1 MKLSNIFSTNVKLPV
16 EIIFQGGLGSQ
27 LVSYAS
33 YLYLRDSGKE
43 VYCDLSYYHENKPSI
58 AEPGEGVSFWKYEL
72 DSYGID
78 IESLIVKPE
87 NIQVKRLEDEEE
99 KFILFSES
107 LKNLNLKE
115 IFKIS
120 EDQKNIYEEILKKNN
135 IEKEKLI
142 CVHIRRGDYLNVA
155 SHIVKDEEFIG
166 ILEKFS
172 GILDSLLIF
181 SDSKISKSIKEVGKD
196 NFKNFVFLDQNDV
209 NAINVHNIMRN
220 ARILVASNSTFSLTA
235 GLLNKNIIL
244 IPKTWYGSGRQ
255 DGLNDMLSKL
265 GNFSLI

>member
-1 MKLSNIFSTNVKLPV
+1 MKLSNIFSTKIELPV

-27 LVSYAS
+27 LVSYSS
-33 YLYLRDSGKE
+33 YLYLRDLGTE
-43 VYCDLSYYHENKPSI
+43 VYCDLNYFHENQPSI
-58 AEPGEGVSFWKYEL
+58 AKPGEGVSFWKYEL

-78 IESLIVKPE
+78 IDSLSLKPKNTE
-87 NIQVKRLEDEEE
+87 VKRLEDEEE
-99 KFILFSES
+99 KFALFSES
-107 LKNLNLKE
+107 LKNLNLEK

-120 EDQKNIYEEILKKNN
+120 NDQKNIYEEILKKNK

-142 CVHIRRGDYLNVA
+142 CMHIRRGDYLNVA

-172 GILDSLLIF
+172 GIVDSLLIF
-181 SDSKISKSIKEVGKD
+181 SDSKISKRIKEVGKD
-196 NFKNFVFLDQNDV
+196 NFKNFVFLDQNDI

-220 ARILVASNSTFSLTA
+220 SRILVASNSTFSLTA